1 MTVRRHV
8 RYPQLL
14 LAGIACCLFISPVM
28 AGQDVLPPDYPR
40 SLEREL
46 AAVLSRLASAGDEVK
61 ALLEGAELYMQMAD
75 DLFTEEGQ
83 RQSAYEAGAAM
94 AKRALHIDSRQAH
107 AHFLYAA
114 TLGSAERLKGLANA
128 GLVLNDIKRHL
139 REALAIDPTHP
150 QALQMMGGLYAEL
163 PWVLG
168 GSEAEAESYL
178 RRAIEADG
186 RYTNAHLILAR
197 LLMKQRRFAEARLH
211 LRAVIEVQ
219 QPHYPYSW
227 MHLFKPEA
235 ERVLQALPPS

>member
-8 RYPQLL
+8 RYSQLL
-14 LAGIACCLFISPVM
+14 ISGLACCLSIYPVM
-28 AGQDVLPPDYPR
+28 AGQDVLPPDYPQ
-40 SLEREL
+40 SLERDL
-46 AAVLSRLASAGDEVK
+46 AAVLSRLSVQGDEPK
-61 ALLEGAELYMQMAD
+61 ALLDGAELYMQMAD
-75 DLFTEEGQ
+75 DLFSEEGQ
-83 RQSAYEAGAAM
+83 RRSAYEAGAAM

-114 TLGSAERLKGLANA
+114 TLGSAERMKGLANA

-186 RYTNAHLILAR
+186 RYTNAHVILAR
-197 LLMKQRRFAEARLH
+197 LLIKQHRFAEARRH
-211 LRAVIEVQ
+211 LQAVIDVQ

-227 MHLFKPEA
+227 MRLFKPEA
-235 ERVLQALPPS
+235 ERMLKTLPPF